1 MAASLLSTV
10 LLSRQAISEK
20 GPNMIQTITQASEV
34 AVIALL
40 GLLVGMTDVGAKS
53 SALPDGVAKA
63 PVCNMQSRPKIVKV
77 TPDSVKP
84 GGKIVIK
91 GENFGTKECFH
102 QVSFGSSGPVAFRY
116 LNETTLEA
124 TVPNMKPGLTPVN
137 VLTEGGSSQSIVL
150 VQAK

>member
-1 MAASLLSTV
+1 M
-10 LLSRQAISEK
+10 
-20 GPNMIQTITQASEV
+20 
-34 AVIALL
+34 
-40 GLLVGMTDVGAKS
+40 
-53 SALPDGVAKA
+53 
-63 PVCNMQSRPKIVKV
+63 KV

-84 GGKIVIK
+84 GGIIK